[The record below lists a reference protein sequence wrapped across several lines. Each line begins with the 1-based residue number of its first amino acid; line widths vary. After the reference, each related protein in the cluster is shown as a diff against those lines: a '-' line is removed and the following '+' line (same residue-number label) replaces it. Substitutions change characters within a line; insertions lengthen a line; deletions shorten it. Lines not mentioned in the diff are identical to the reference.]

1 MEAPM
6 EKLITELKEG
16 LGVGGPCSN
25 LKDYML
31 LDSLVSMLQEVNEH
45 QKTFIQQ
52 NYVSH
57 ADHEKDVKDAHLR
70 GQQSRRSN
78 EMPKPSNATKYYNT
92 KFKTMCSKCSDAF
105 ATHGIGE
112 TKVVCGKC
120 WNELVTHKN

>member
-16 LGVGGPCSN
+16 LGVGGPCST
-25 LKDYML
+25 LKGYIL

-57 ADHEKDVKDAHLR
+57 ADHENGMLDFGAKIFSEINGVSEEKSVGFVKNFYDHTL
-70 GQQSRRSN
+70 
-78 EMPKPSNATKYYNT
+78 T
-92 KFKTMCSKCSDAF
+92 D
-105 ATHGIGE
+105 
-112 TKVVCGKC
+112 
-120 WNELVTHKN
+120 KN